1 MLITLTDTERA
12 LILENCRMQLHAMG
26 HVPTICFYLDCDE
39 AHAIISIQF
48 DFCIFS
54 IGYTFNED
62 GSTVEDINFRVGDA
76 GWIEKQTYQNDT
88 RAALVDRLVTCDYSF
103 WPDPKESQ
111 RLQDEYEIDR
121 TNRLKNY
128 LKSWGDI

>member
-1 MLITLTDTERA
+1 MTD
-12 LILENCRMQLHAMG
+12 
-26 HVPTICFYLDCDE
+26 
-39 AHAIISIQF
+39 ISIFF
-48 DFCIFS
+48 DFCTFS
-54 IGYTFNED
+54 ILYTFHED
-62 GSTVEDINFRVGDA
+62 GSTEEHIIFRVGDL
-76 GWIEKQTYQNDT
+76 GCIEKYTYPNDT

-111 RLQDEYEIDR
+111 RLQDEWENDR